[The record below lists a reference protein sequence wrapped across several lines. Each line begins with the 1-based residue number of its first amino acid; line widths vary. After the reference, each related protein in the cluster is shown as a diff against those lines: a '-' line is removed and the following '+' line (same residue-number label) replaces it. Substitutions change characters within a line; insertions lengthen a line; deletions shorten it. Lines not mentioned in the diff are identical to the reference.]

1 MAHLFF
7 ICSSLALLSFLPSV
21 RSLAPRTPGRG
32 GSIDLHFN
40 EAGERAAALRHSSEK
55 RRGKKIRKANPW

>member
-40 EAGERAAALRHSSEK
+40 EAGERAALRHSSEK